1 MELLKSVFQQEE
13 RPSENLFDKFNIEED
28 SSDNF
33 KHFKDSKDD
42 GKLHLFMFYAPW
54 CGHCK
59 RKESFLEKLVNNYNN
74 NVKVHTYN
82 CEKLREKDKFI
93 EKIEGYPTFKMGYKE
108 KTYDTD
114 LLEFIVFAV
123 AISMKHTIDQVINK
137 LQESVLR
144 DNLKKELEGRKA
156 ALEEKFKKILKG
168 KDKDKDKDK

>member
-28 SSDNF
+28 SCDSF
-33 KHFKDSKDD
+33 KYFKDSKDD

-59 RKESFLEKLVNNYNN
+59 RKEIFLKKLVNNHNN
-74 NVKVHTYN
+74 HIKVHTYN

-93 EKIEGYPTFKMGYKE
+93 EKINGYPTFKMGYKE

-123 AISMKHTIDQVINK
+123 AITMKHTIDHVVNK

-144 DNLKKELEGRKA
+144 DNLKKELEERKV
-156 ALEEKFKKILKG
+156 ALEEKLKKMQ
-168 KDKDKDKDK
+168 KDKR

>member
-28 SSDNF
+28 SCDSF
-33 KHFKDSKDD
+33 KYFKDSKDD

-59 RKESFLEKLVNNYNN
+59 RKEPFLKKLVNNHNN
-74 NVKVHTYN
+74 HIKVHTYN

-93 EKIEGYPTFKMGYKE
+93 EKINGYPTFKMGYKE

-123 AISMKHTIDQVINK
+123 AISMKYTIDQVIAK

-144 DNLKKELEGRKA
+144 DNLKKELEERKV
-156 ALEEKFKKILKG
+156 ALEEKFKKMQ
-168 KDKDKDKDK
+168 KDKR

>member
-13 RPSENLFDKFNIEED
+13 RPSENLFDKFNIEEE
-28 SSDNF
+28 SSDSF
-33 KHFKDSKDD
+33 KHFKYNKDD

-59 RKESFLEKLVNNYNN
+59 RKEHFLKKLVNNHNN
-74 NVKVHTYN
+74 RIKVHTYN

-123 AISMKHTIDQVINK
+123 AISMKYTIDQVIAK

-144 DNLKKELEGRKA
+144 DNLKKELEERKV
-156 ALEEKFKKILKG
+156 ALEEKLKKMQ
-168 KDKDKDKDK
+168 KDKR